1 MLKLNITDE
10 QAEKLVQDINKAVEK
25 RIEEDDCVYDAYLR
39 INPQDLSVTTMY
51 LEESNLTY
59 PTNEDTALLNLM
71 YEISELDFV
80 ARDEYIRDYV
90 ESIRQK

>member
-10 QAEKLVQDINKAVEK
+10 QAEKLVQDIIKAVEK

-59 PTNEDTALLNLM
+59 PNDDTALLNLM

-90 ESIRQK
+90 ERIRQK